1 MPFVLLNRALPS
13 LFLLRMRMRM
23 RERECVCMC
32 ARVRACT
39 LCVHHTLAVASQVF
53 IGSALGSGNAG
64 VEAIKAWAISKLPE
78 GPTLYPKVR
87 LCRRM

>member
-1 MPFVLLNRALPS
+1 
-13 LFLLRMRMRM
+13 
-23 RERECVCMC
+23 
-32 ARVRACT
+32 
-39 LCVHHTLAVASQVF
+39 VASQVF